1 MDAVENNESTMHMMH
16 TYLICSSSILNHVDA
31 EKNID
36 KGFEPSVVGI
46 CIEHLILFMTKLVE
60 FAFPGL
66 LLLNWCSIRCFYK
79 PFANRISLLINCANF
94 TRIVMYD
101 S

>member
-1 MDAVENNESTMHMMH
+1 MDAIGNNESTIHMMH

-36 KGFEPSVVGI
+36 KGFELSVVAI

-60 FAFPGL
+60 LAFPGL
-66 LLLNWCSIRCFYK
+66 LLLNWCSVRCFYK
-79 PFANRISLLINCANF
+79 PFANTTSLLINGANL